1 MNTTDTRLWIFFG
14 LGLVSLLLLA
24 AAIGQV
30 WRGHRRLRSQ
40 RRLQELPPAAGEHLV
55 VGGSALTQ
63 TLSHWPVMARYAQLL
78 VQAGVGFRPARALAA
93 CGLLALGAFAL
104 AWAWGLPPALAL
116 VSAVGALTLAHGVLL
131 WRRHQRMRLL
141 ELQLPE
147 ALSLI
152 ARAMQAGH
160 AFGSAL
166 QMSAQESPPPIG
178 VELQAVFSEIQYG
191 QSPGQALVR
200 WAERVNA
207 QDVRIFVTAVR
218 IQSETGGNLAQLL
231 HQTSALMRERQK
243 LRGTVRV
250 LSAEGRIS
258 ALILTLLPLALAGL
272 LTTLN
277 PEFMAQLWTD
287 PIGQRLLT
295 LAAALMAAGMVWMW
309 RLARLQD

>member
-1 MNTTDTRLWIFFG
+1 MNGTDARVWVFFG

-24 AAIGQV
+24 GAIGQA
-30 WRGHRRLRSQ
+30 WRGYRRLRSQ
-40 RRLQELPPAAGEHLV
+40 RRLQDLPPTAGEQLV
-55 VGGSALTQ
+55 VSSSALPQ
-63 TLSHWPVMARYAQLL
+63 TLAGWPGMARYAQLL
-78 VQAGVGFRPARALAA
+78 LQAGIGLGPARVLAG
-93 CGLLALGAFAL
+93 CGLLALGVFAL
-104 AWAWGLPPALAL
+104 AVAWGLPPALAL
-116 VSAVGALTLAHGVLL
+116 AAAAGALALVHGLLL
-131 WRRHQRMRLL
+131 WRRQQRTRLL
-141 ELQLPE
+141 EQQLPE
-147 ALSLI
+147 ALSLV

-166 QMSAQESPPPIG
+166 QMSAQESPAPMG
-178 VELQAVFSEIQYG
+178 AELLAVFSEIQYG

-207 QDVRIFVTAVR
+207 EDVRIFVTAVR

-231 HQTSALMRERQK
+231 HQTAALMRERQK

-258 ALILTLLPLALAGL
+258 ALILTLLPFALAGL

-277 PEFMAQLWTD
+277 PEFMAQLWRD

-295 LAAALMAAGMVWMW
+295 LAAGLMVAGMVWMW